1 MCVSISVFVCDVIF
15 PSQNWQSLFIYFRL
29 QLVAKLRINYSV
41 QTVRCHVQPFRQA
54 HFGFD
59 DNTGLGFRNGT
70 NPQPGYAV
78 LVHRNIHTP
87 VRLLDGHGRPLPGV
101 TGGVLILICS
111 VPIVGHREGYDGAS

>member
-1 MCVSISVFVCDVIF
+1 M
-15 PSQNWQSLFIYFRL
+15 
-29 QLVAKLRINYSV
+29 
-41 QTVRCHVQPFRQA
+41 RCHVQPFRQA
-54 HFGFD
+54 YFGFD
-59 DNTGLGFRNGT
+59 NDTGLEFRKGA

-111 VPIVGHREGYDGAS
+111 VPIVGHREVYDGAS